1 MIENL
6 LKNFNKKHKFLTKEK
21 LYSFHQLVL
30 DSLNRG
36 ETDKG
41 VWTKAFADANG
52 DPQKTQAIY
61 IKLMVERMVEAEA
74 ITIEE
79 AKKVQQEEN
88 NRKREA
94 EYLNKKR
101 KAEYINK
108 QKRDKHIDEIKN
120 VIEKRN
126 AFNKNRPFSHKLID
140 NIIYALL
147 GIFIIITIVVLLL

>member
-74 ITIEE
+74 IAIEE
-79 AKKVQQEEN
+79 AKKVQSEEYFKELKKEYSKKKMATKL
-88 NRKREA
+88 RKPFFKSYKTE
-94 EYLNKKR
+94 
-101 KAEYINK
+101 
-108 QKRDKHIDEIKN
+108 QKI
-120 VIEKRN
+120 
-126 AFNKNRPFSHKLID
+126 S
-140 NIIYALL
+140 
-147 GIFIIITIVVLLL
+147 IFPHEQLYQR